1 MKPTVRSL
9 LKPEERLAA
18 IPQLAALRIEV
29 FRDWPYLYDG
39 TVEYEARYLREFA
52 EEPGSVLVVAEM
64 GQEIVG
70 AATASPLASQKA
82 AFTDAVRRHGLD
94 IDTIFYFGE
103 SVLLPAWRGAGIGHA
118 FFDARE
124 DAARKAGAASTM
136 FCAVVR
142 PDNHS
147 MKPPGARDLAPFWG
161 ARGYAPVEGL
171 TCTFDWKDINQPA
184 ETSHDMQ
191 FWHRQL

>member
-9 LKPEERLAA
+9 QKPEERLAA

-39 TVEYEARYLREFA
+39 TVEYEAGYLREFA
-52 EEPGSVLVVAEM
+52 DEPGSVLVIAEM
-64 GQEIVG
+64 GEEIVG
-70 AATASPLASQKA
+70 AATASPMASQKA
-82 AFTDAVRRHGLD
+82 EFKDAVRKHGLD
-94 IDTIFYFGE
+94 VGTIFYFGE
-103 SVLLPAWRGAGIGHA
+103 SVLLSAWRGAGIGHA

-124 DAARKAGAASTM
+124 AAARHAGAKTTM
-136 FCAVVR
+136 FCAVMR

-147 MKPPGARDLAPFWG
+147 MRPAGARDLAPFWR

-171 TCTFDWKDINQPA
+171 TCTFDWKVIDQPV
-184 ETSHDMQ
+184 ETSHYMQ
-191 FWHRQL
+191 FWQRQL